1 MVKRSFPTILCALSI
16 AVLAAGLL
24 PRSAVAEPAS
34 DATGKVFVLPIQ
46 GPIDKSMLFIF
57 RRAFRLAKKT
67 QPEAII
73 IDLDTP
79 GGRLKETQEII
90 DWIRSVDVPV
100 YAFVN
105 PNAISAGAIISLA
118 SDAIFMS
125 PGSSIGSAMPIM
137 LSRTGGGVEQLPDDV
152 KEKMLSVV
160 RAMVRGLA
168 QENGYSEDLAEAMV
182 DPDKEYKIGERVLCA
197 EGELLNLTAMEAI
210 EVIPPQ
216 EAPILSRALVKDM
229 SALLAHVDLAD
240 AEIVRFEEQQAEK
253 LARWI
258 TMIAPILLALGALGI
273 YIEFKTPGFGLPGIA
288 GLTLLAIF
296 FFGHFVAG
304 LAGKEDMALVIVGL
318 ILLGVEIFV
327 IPGFGVVGLLGLVCI
342 VGGLVL
348 GMVPHMPQGNPLPG
362 VDPKQITYV
371 AESLVIALAQ
381 TVGAGLIL
389 VLLAWVLD
397 RYLPKM
403 SIYRGLILETSLTS
417 EKGYTSSG
425 DSGFDRF
432 LSQVGV
438 AATPLRPAGI
448 VMVGDER
455 VDVVSSGDLI
465 PRNTRVKIIKVEG
478 SRIVVEPAPPE
489 EGTSES
495 SQ

>member
-1 MVKRSFPTILCALSI
+1 MSTRSFPKFLYAI
-16 AVLAAGLL
+16 AVAAAATALL
-24 PRSAVAEPAS
+24 PQTTAAQEAEGA
-34 DATGKVFVLPIQ
+34 GKKVFVLPIK

-67 QPEAII
+67 KPAAII

-90 DWIRSVDVPV
+90 DWIRSIDVPV

-118 SDAIFMS
+118 SDAIFMA
-125 PGSSIGSAMPIM
+125 PGSSIGSAMPIAISPM
-137 LSRTGGGVEQLPDDV
+137 GGGVQELSPDV

-182 DPDKEYKIGERVLCA
+182 DPSKEYKIGDRVLCP

-210 EVIPPQ
+210 EIVPPQ
-216 EAPILSRALVKDM
+216 GKPVLAQALVKDM
-229 SALLAHVDLAD
+229 SALLTHMDLAK
-240 AEIVRFEEQQAEK
+240 AEVVRFEEQQAEK

-258 TMIAPILLALGALGI
+258 TMLGPILLALGALGI
-273 YIEFKTPGFGLPGIA
+273 YIEFKTPGFGIPGIA

-304 LAGKEDMALVIVGL
+304 LAGKEDVALVLIGL

-327 IPGFGVVGLLGLVCI
+327 IPGFGIVGLLGLVCI
-342 VGGLVL
+342 VGGLAL
-348 GMVPHMPQGNPLPG
+348 GMVPRIPQGNPLPG
-362 VDPKQITYV
+362 LDPKEVTYYTSYV
-371 AESLVIALAQ
+371 VTALAQ
-381 TVGAGLIL
+381 MVGAGLLLI
-389 VLLAWVLD
+389 LLAWLLD

-403 SIYRGLILETSLTS
+403 SIFRPLILETSLKSEDGFTS
-417 EKGYTSSG
+417 GA
-425 DSGFDRF
+425 DSGIDRF
-432 LSQVGV
+432 LNQIGV
-438 AATPLRPAGI
+438 AATPLHPAGI
-448 VMVGDER
+448 VMFGDKR

-465 PRNTRVKIIKVEG
+465 PKNARVKIVKVEG
-478 SRIVVEPAPPE
+478 SRIVVEPAPPKE
-489 EGTSES
+489 ETSES
-495 SQ
+495 S